1 MSLYLRVRGST
12 SRRRDAWVRIR
23 EARCIASRRPLHRV
37 NTAWPKKNTRLSS
50 RRENAHALCC
60 ATDHHFVGA
69 FLTFRLVKVVIRVTL
84 VDAISLSTT
93 TSSRSF
99 PVLQFVLHL
108 VRLRERGKKGRFY
121 HYKNRF
127 TA

>member
-1 MSLYLRVRGST
+1 MALYLRVRGST

-23 EARCIASRRPLHRV
+23 EARCIAS
-37 NTAWPKKNTRLSS
+37 TAWPKNTRLSS